1 MSNRKHGV
9 VLIDCL
15 HNLTQSS
22 GASNEYC
29 KGLLVGLV
37 SGLMADGDSFDYA
50 IRTVAEHMPK
60 SHRAL
65 ADCTPECWVND
76 LQRYDTQTLYT
87 RK

>member
-1 MSNRKHGV
+1 MGDMRRRV
-9 VLIDCL
+9 VLRDCL
-15 HNLTQSS
+15 YNLSQSS

-29 KGLLVGLV
+29 KGMLVGLV
-37 SGLMADGDSFDYA
+37 SGLMAQGESFNHA
-50 IRTVAEHMPK
+50 LRTVAEHMPK

-65 ADCTPECWVND
+65 ADCTPESWVND